1 MSRPPPLAELENILR
16 LLVAEHRKLLA
27 HVEAQQ
33 SAMRAMDLA
42 ALDVAMNQQEAAR
55 LRIATIENR
64 RRAAVVQIARAA
76 RIDPNGLTL
85 TKLATLYPAQGQPLL
100 LLRDELKE
108 VAAQIGKRTQVSG
121 RLAGA
126 LLGHLNTV
134 VRLLAGAVEKAGL
147 YSKHGVPQVSSR
159 IGVMEAVG

>member
-1 MSRPPPLAELENILR
+1 MSRPPLAELENILR
-16 LLVAEHRKLLA
+16 LLLAEHRKLLA

-33 SAMRAMDLA
+33 AAMRAMDLV

-55 LRIATIENR
+55 LRIAMIENR
-64 RRAAVVQIARAA
+64 RRAAAVQIARAA
-76 RIDPNGLTL
+76 RIDAKGLTL
-85 TKLATLYPAQGQPLL
+85 TKLAALYPAQAQPLL
-100 LLRDELKE
+100 ALRDELKV
-108 VAAQIGKRTQVSG
+108 VANAIGKRTQVSG